1 MQFPEAESNL
11 YLSRLAQRKAGRA
24 ETRAPVKRSVVQVKR
39 VFAPGTLGPGFLVA
53 LFLAACGGGE
63 PPMGGGAL
71 FGNPRLFLVGNNGTS
86 GSELFATDGTFAGT
100 MLVKDINPG
109 AASSFVRNFTAVGDT
124 RFFSA
129 ADSVNGQELWKTDGT
144 PGGTVMVKNI
154 NPAGSS
160 DPQFLV
166 AVGSTLFFAA
176 NNGSNGTE
184 LWKSN
189 GTVAGTVMVKDINAA
204 ANVGSNPAFLAAVGT
219 TLYFAADDGTHGVEL
234 WKSDAA
240 GTGMVKDI
248 ILGVGSS

>member
-11 YLSRLAQRKAGRA
+11 YLSHLAQRKAVQA
-24 ETRAPVKRSVVQVKR
+24 ETRAPIKRSVVQVKR
-39 VFAPGTLGPGFLVA
+39 VFAQGTFGPGFLVA
-53 LFLAACGGGE
+53 LFLAACGGGA
-63 PPMGGGAL
+63 PAGGGGPI

-100 MLVKDINPG
+100 VLVKDINPG

-154 NPAGSS
+154 NSAGSS
-160 DPQFLV
+160 NPRFLV

-189 GTVAGTVMVKDINAA
+189 GTVAETMIVKDINPNA
-204 ANVGSNPAFLAAVGT
+204 GSSSPSNLTALNG
-219 TLYFAADDGTHGVEL
+219 TLYFAATD
-234 WKSDAA
+234 
-240 GTGMVKDI
+240 
-248 ILGVGSS
+248 